1 MKKINWFLLVVGLMS
16 CIAAKGLLWGTWL
29 LGFEKHPINIIVL
42 AGVGVASIGYLTYRH
57 YKDRTLIRH
66 KNVN

>member
-29 LGFEKHPINIIVL
+29 LGFEKHPIIITIL
-42 AGVGVASIGYLTYRH
+42 AGVGVSAVGYLAYRQ
-57 YKDRTLIRH
+57 YKTR
-66 KNVN
+66 KC